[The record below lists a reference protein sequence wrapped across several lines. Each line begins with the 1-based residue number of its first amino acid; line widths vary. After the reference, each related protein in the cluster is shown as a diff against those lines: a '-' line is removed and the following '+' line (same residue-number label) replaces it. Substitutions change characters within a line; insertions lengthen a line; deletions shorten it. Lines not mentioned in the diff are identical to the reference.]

1 MLKRNSFYKLLGLIV
16 SLPLFFMINSG
27 GVSLPENHYEANGFP
42 FHLALITPL
51 IFFKEYKPYKTGFKS
66 SFNNLSCFFCFN
78 YRF

>member
-51 IFFKEYKPYKTGFKS
+51 IFLKNT
-66 SFNNLSCFFCFN
+66 NLTRLDLKVLLIILVVFCFN